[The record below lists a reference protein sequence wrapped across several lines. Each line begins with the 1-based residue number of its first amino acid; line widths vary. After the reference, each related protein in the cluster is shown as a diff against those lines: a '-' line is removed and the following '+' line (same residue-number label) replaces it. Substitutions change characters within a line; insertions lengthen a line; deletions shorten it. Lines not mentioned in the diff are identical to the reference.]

1 MQDLGTLGGPES
13 AAWAIND
20 MDDIVGWAHT
30 LDNEPHA
37 FLYSNGQMIDLNSL
51 VCTNSGWTLVE
62 ARDINN
68 AGQIAGIGILNG
80 ETRGFLLTST
90 AAAVAITRIAPA
102 GSGSGVLIE
111 WRGTG
116 TDLQYILESSDSLV
130 SPVWTAPAPATQWPA
145 RVTAWEDN
153 TPTGTV
159 KQFYRVRGFPAP

>member
-1 MQDLGTLGGPES
+1 MT
-13 AAWAIND
+13 
-20 MDDIVGWAHT
+20 
-30 LDNEPHA
+30 
-37 FLYSNGQMIDLNSL
+37 DLNEL

-116 TDLQYILESSDSLV
+116 TDLQYVLESSDSLV